1 MAVWYS
7 ARRALQY
14 VACAALGS
22 LMLIFLTQDKWS
34 QYPSPTR
41 WVNPFATDK
50 GILAI
55 GGHAPI
61 KDNATR
67 ISIVESRGSHDDVWA
82 ALMHAFGDSPDSEL
96 YLYLKA
102 QRYGSGEIVKAF
114 NLASP
119 VVKSSSVKD
128 FSKAVKQG
136 PAPHILVLTACEQD
150 VVDRNIKNTLDTLL
164 RDGKTWLVCVIH
176 HADWWQPKD
185 VGPNIIQDWVAAKRI
200 DFLGLSQHTVDYF
213 VKQSVPKWKVTG
225 PIIANV
231 LPPVFPV
238 AVPKHDHDE
247 IAGLDLFMQVNYQST
262 RQDYRSVFNHLHSII
277 EKAEGDMAHGDDA
290 RTQGVKVRFIGHDAV
305 PHIPTELR
313 RHVVFEHDLAYPEF
327 YSTISESFALLPA
340 FASEQYYDR
349 IASSAIPAALIAGTP
364 IVANERLLKAYT
376 YMPRG
381 AVWLAQEGE
390 DELDVIER
398 VMENKTEY
406 RMKRALVEK
415 TAIDLQLINRFHAKQ
430 WVADILTKMEG
441 LINN

>member
-1 MAVWYS
+1 MAVWHS

-14 VACAALGS
+14 VACAVLGS

-34 QYPSPTR
+34 RYSSPTR

-50 GILAI
+50 SILTI
-55 GGHAPI
+55 GGHQHI

-82 ALMHAFGDSPDSEL
+82 ALMHAFGDSEDSEL

-102 QRYGSGEIVKAF
+102 QRYGSGEIVKGF

-119 VVKSSSVKD
+119 IIKSSSVKD
-128 FSKAVKQG
+128 LPKAVKQG
-136 PAPHILVLTACEQD
+136 FAPDILVLTACEQD
-150 VVDRNIKNTLDTLL
+150 IVDRNVKNTLETLL
-164 RDGKTWLVCVIH
+164 RDGTTWLVCVIH
-176 HADWWQPKD
+176 HADRWQSDD
-185 VGPNIIQDWVAAKRI
+185 VGPKIIQDWVAAKRI

-231 LPPVFPV
+231 LPPIFPV

-247 IAGLDLFMQVNYQST
+247 IAGLDHFMQVNYQSA
-262 RQDYRSVFNHLHSII
+262 RQEYRSVFSHLHNII
-277 EKAEGDMAHGDDA
+277 DKAEGDMAHGDDA
-290 RTQGVKVRFIGHDAV
+290 RTQGVKVHVIGHGAV
-305 PHIPTELR
+305 PHVPKELQ
-313 RHVVFEHDLAYPEF
+313 RHVVFDHDLAYPEF
-327 YSTISESFALLPA
+327 YAIISESFALLPA
-340 FASEQYYDR
+340 FASDQYYDR

-376 YMPRG
+376 YMPRE

-390 DELDVIER
+390 SELEVIER

-415 TAIDLQLINRFHAKQ
+415 TAIDLQLMNRFHAKQ
-430 WVADILTKMEG
+430 WVDDILTKMKQPS
-441 LINN
+441 